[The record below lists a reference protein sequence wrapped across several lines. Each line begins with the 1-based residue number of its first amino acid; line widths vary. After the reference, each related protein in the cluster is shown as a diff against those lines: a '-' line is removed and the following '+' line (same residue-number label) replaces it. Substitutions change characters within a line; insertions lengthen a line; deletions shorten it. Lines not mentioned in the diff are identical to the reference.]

1 MARYRARVEDGAAH
15 TLELALS
22 APSVFESQFGR
33 IGQSTMGPDGSI
45 VQSAWDQPY
54 SMKNYRV
61 TGYRPP
67 VMLPISSWRS
77 VGASQ
82 NGFFHECIVDEMAHA
97 AGRDPL
103 DFRFDMLTDEVSR
116 GVLEAA
122 ASMAGWGAD
131 LPPGRG
137 MGVALVMSFG
147 VPVAEIVEVV
157 DTPNGIRILNVWAAV
172 DVGTALDPRNI
183 EAQVQ
188 SGIVFGLS
196 AAMLNEITVSEGR
209 VEQRNFH
216 DYRLM
221 RLDQVPDIEVRI
233 LENGHKIRG
242 IGEPGTPPA
251 APALGNAIFAATGRR
266 IRTLPFG
273 GSVRFA

>member
-1 MARYRARVEDGAAH
+1 
-15 TLELALS
+15 
-22 APSVFESQFGR
+22 
-33 IGQSTMGPDGSI
+33 MGPDGSI

-54 SMKNYRV
+54 SIPHYRV

-82 NGFFHECIVDEMAHA
+82 NGFFHESVIDEMAHA

-103 DFRFDMLTDEVSR
+103 DFRFDLLTDEVSR

-122 ASMAGWGAD
+122 ADMAE
-131 LPPGRG
+131 GRG

-147 VPVAEIVEVV
+147 VPVAEIVEVL
-157 DTPNGIRILNVWAAV
+157 DTPKGIRILNAWAAV

-188 SGIVFGLS
+188 SGIVFGLG
-196 AAMLNEITVSEGR
+196 AAMMNEITLKAGR

-221 RLDQVPDIEVRI
+221 SLDQAPAIEVRV
-233 LENGHKIRG
+233 LENGYKIRG

-273 GSVRFA
+273 STIRFA